1 MRDVP
6 TEVIVLVPKR
16 FYSHMERIRK
26 GTEESHV
33 RGLER
38 NREAVGRK
46 KEQGRRGD
54 THRAQTKR

>member
-6 TEVIVLVPKR
+6 TEVIVLATKR
-16 FYSHMERIRK
+16 FYSHMERRRK